1 MTAKAPRIEVQ
12 LNRENDMRSTD
23 HGRSIDGRSI
33 HRRGFLNSA
42 TLAGAAAL
50 APQVVHAEPAPSQ
63 PPLQLAQAGAGP
75 SPTSP
80 ITVKS
85 TDRLAG
91 SGISYAYA
99 VKAGPFIF
107 LNGHEAYDFEQGL
120 APEVEGPPGFA
131 LAGRPPLR
139 READYILK
147 RMRAI
152 LKELGS
158 DLPQTVRVDQYY
170 TKGAAVSAYHLAR
183 FAEFGD
189 YIAPSTS
196 IIMERCFTA
205 RTNTHAS
212 LLAVVPAPGWDIQ
225 KITLPGQPISASGYN
240 PAVVANDFVFVAGNM
255 AQENGELPPSV
266 RIRPT
271 AQWGGQT
278 GFRRQVAYVIKQRLE
293 PSLKAAGSALEHSLK
308 AQAYIRGVEN
318 FPDFMDVWSQH
329 FRDIPCALT
338 VAPAKDYATT
348 EGMIEINLIALKTGA
363 SRGKQVVAIDIP
375 ALATLGPCVRAGE
388 LVFPS
393 GLLPVGSDG
402 LVPAAGQAAAF
413 DGLSLAGQA
422 QGALLMSYAEATCK
436 AVGVTMRNVVRAQYF
451 MTDMREF
458 AGVAAAWSDRY
469 GKTPH
474 PFASVQVPA
483 PLPPSGAVV
492 TADFWIYAE

>member
-1 MTAKAPRIEVQ
+1 MRGTG
-12 LNRENDMRSTD
+12 RELFNDPFIVRE
-23 HGRSIDGRSI
+23 SID
-33 HRRGFLNSA
+33 RRGLLNSA
-42 TLAGAAAL
+42 TLAAAAAL
-50 APQVVHAEPAPSQ
+50 APQITPAQAARSQ
-63 PPLQLAQAGAGP
+63 QPVRLAQAGTPTA
-75 SPTSP
+75 SPASP

-91 SGISYAYA
+91 TSINYAYA

-107 LNGHEAYDFEQGL
+107 LNGHEAYDFERGL

-139 READYILK
+139 READYILR

-152 LKELGS
+152 LKDFGS

-183 FAEFGD
+183 FAEFGS

-205 RTNTHAS
+205 RTNIHAS
-212 LLAVVPAPGWDIQ
+212 LLAIAPTPGWEIE
-225 KITLPGQPISASGYN
+225 KITLLGQAISASGYN

-255 AQENGELPPSV
+255 AQENGELPASV

-308 AQAYIRGVEN
+308 AQAYIRGIEN

-338 VAPAKDYATT
+338 VVPAKNYATT
-348 EGMIEINLIALKTGA
+348 EGMIEINLIALKDGA
-363 SRGKQVVAIDIP
+363 TRRKQVVAVDLP
-375 ALATLGPCVRAGE
+375 PLATLGPCVRAGE

-393 GLLPVGSDG
+393 SFLPVGADG
-402 LVPAAGQAAAF
+402 TVPMATQAAAF
-413 DGLSLAGQA
+413 DAVALAGQT
-422 QGALLMSYAEATCK
+422 QGALLMSYAEAVCK
-436 AVGVTMRNVVRAQYF
+436 AVGVSMRNVVRAQYF

-469 GKTPH
+469 GKEPH
-474 PFASVQVPA
+474 PFSSVQVPG

-492 TADFWIYAE
+492 TGDFWIYAG